1 MPELFGSVSQG
12 FLHLFESVW
21 AELRR
26 ADSDAAAVA
35 QLVNFIENV
44 HDIETDFKSSF
55 IRDLDPAL
63 QANVECLVTM
73 VLLGICKTPSRKK
86 AT

>member
-26 ADSDAAAVA
+26 ADSDAVA
-35 QLVNFIENV
+35 QLVHFIENV